1 MRAVFA
7 LLALSLLGGA
17 ASAQAPAF
25 PTKPIRLLVGASA
38 GGTTDTLARAISGE
52 MSKLL
57 GQPVVVENKAGAG
70 GNIAAE
76 SVARAPAD
84 GYTLLVSFTSH
95 TINASL
101 YPKLPFDPV
110 DDFTP
115 ITMIATVP
123 SILVGNPA
131 LPARDLK
138 ELIALAK
145 SKPGELNFAI
155 GGIGS
160 SLHMASDLFKMRAGV
175 FIVDIPYKGTAPAL
189 ADVLGGQVELMF
201 VSVVTGTPQV
211 KAGKLKAFGVTS
223 AARLAALPDVP
234 AIGETLP
241 GFESSAWFGVFGPAR
256 LPREITRKL
265 YEAVAGSLAT
275 PELKRRLAAE
285 GASAVASR
293 PGRFAAFVRQD
304 VKRWAPVVKYS
315 GAKPE

>member
-1 MRAVFA
+1 MRAAFV

-25 PTKPIRLLVGASA
+25 PAKPIRLLVGASA
-38 GGTTDTLARAISGE
+38 GGTTDTLARAIGGE
-52 MSKLL
+52 MSRFL

-123 SILVGNPA
+123 SILVGNPT
-131 LPARDLK
+131 LPASDVK

-145 SKPGELNFAI
+145 SNPGKLNFAI

-160 SLHMASDLFKMRAGV
+160 SLHMAGALFKMRAGV

-201 VSVVTGTPQV
+201 ISAVTGTAQV
-211 KAGKLKAFGVTS
+211 RAGKLKAFGVTS

-241 GFESSAWFGVFGPAR
+241 GFESNAWFGVFGPAR
-256 LPREITRKL
+256 LPREVTQNL
-265 YEAVAGSLAT
+265 YEAVTGSLAT
-275 PELKRRLAAE
+275 PELKGRLAAE
-285 GASAVASR
+285 GASAVGST
-293 PGRFAAFVRQD
+293 PDLFAAFVRED

>member
-1 MRAVFA
+1 
-7 LLALSLLGGA
+7 
-17 ASAQAPAF
+17 
-25 PTKPIRLLVGASA
+25 
-38 GGTTDTLARAISGE
+38 
-52 MSKLL
+52 
-57 GQPVVVENKAGAG
+57 VVENKAGAG

-76 SVARAPAD
+76 SVARARAD

-123 SILVGNPA
+123 SILVGNPT
-131 LPARDLK
+131 LPASDVK

-145 SKPGELNFAI
+145 SKPGKLNFAI

-160 SLHMASDLFKMRAGV
+160 SLHMAGALFKMRAGV

-201 VSVVTGTPQV
+201 ISAVTGTAQV
-211 KAGKLKAFGVTS
+211 RAGKLKAFGVTS

-241 GFESSAWFGVFGPAR
+241 GFESNAWFGVFGPAR
-256 LPREITRKL
+256 LAREVTQKL
-265 YEAVAGSLAT
+265 YEAVTGSLAT
-275 PELKRRLAAE
+275 PELKGHLAAE
-285 GASAVASR
+285 GASAVGST
-293 PGRFAAFVRQD
+293 PDRFAAFVRED